1 MKMNPT
7 QAPNS
12 IKNDKGI
19 PRSLVG
25 ILKTNMKGLIN
36 RNPKIAVMSRIFWF
50 FLDDGMCKLH
60 LFAWA
65 GSKIIHHRGDIR
77 FAKRNSRK

>member
-1 MKMNPT
+1 MKMNPA

-12 IKNDKGI
+12 NKNDKGI

-36 RNPKIAVMSRIFWF
+36 RNPKIAVMRSIFWF
-50 FLDDGMCKLH
+50 FLEDGMFKLH
-60 LFAWA
+60 LIA
-65 GSKIIHHRGDIR
+65 
-77 FAKRNSRK
+77 